1 MRRMGTGSE
10 ATLEGWLV
18 RLLWTVAFLAALA
31 AFSITFLTHSN
42 TFAIAEPL
50 IRWIAP
56 DASPGELAAL
66 HIMGRKLGHFLIPA
80 IGYLILAMGPLRRRR
95 FTALGLCAV
104 FAILDESVQ
113 AFTPA
118 RSASI
123 YDVAL
128 DISGALFG
136 FFLHSAF
143 SILRSRIRRTR
154 TGGSKAQAR
163 TSVSG

>member
-1 MRRMGTGSE
+1 MGTGSVS
-10 ATLEGWLV
+10 TLEGSII

-42 TFAIAEPL
+42 TFAIAEQL

-56 DASPGELAAL
+56 DASPGEMSTL
-66 HIMGRKLGHFLIPA
+66 HNLGRKLGHFLIPA
-80 IGYLILAMGPLRRRR
+80 VGYLILVMGPLRHRR

-113 AFTPA
+113 AFTPG

-123 YDVAL
+123 YDVGL
-128 DISGALFG
+128 DVSGALVG
-136 FFLHSAF
+136 FFLHSA
-143 SILRSRIRRTR
+143 LTMGR
-154 TGGSKAQAR
+154 SKAPAR
-163 TSVSG
+163 TSGRG

>member
-1 MRRMGTGSE
+1 MRRMRSGSE
-10 ATLEGWLV
+10 STFEGRLI

-50 IRWIAP
+50 IRRIAP
-56 DASPGELAAL
+56 HASPAETAAL
-66 HIMGRKLGHFLIPA
+66 HILGRKLGHFLIPMA
-80 IGYLILAMGPLRRRR
+80 GYLILAMGPLRHRR

-113 AFTPA
+113 AFAPA

-128 DISGALFG
+128 DLSGALFG
-136 FFLHSAF
+136 FFLHSAL
-143 SILRSRIRRTR
+143 IVVRSRTGRCR
-154 TGGSKAQAR
+154 TGASKAQAK
-163 TSVSG
+163 TLVGG